1 VLPAKVSSLPLP
13 SRVSQQPLSRRER
26 GWGEGIEKETGRVV
40 LRQHRPGRCSVA
52 LCVKHNTSG
61 LPTPPN
67 HSGLHLPEQ
76 LRPQPCEPSI
86 RRPSG
91 STRSSQRWKSTQPAQ
106 STANP
111 RLAQRY
117 PHTAQAALNRPAK
130 PMKAMDRMPAIMRLM
145 AVPRISL
152 GTGAVSDSSR
162 SPAMS
167 TRARVKP
174 SPAPKA

>member
-1 VLPAKVSSLPLP
+1 LLLLLRKDCPFCHRSECYGPPSPSISLESIKSLKNLPLP
-13 SRVSQQPLSRRER
+13 CRDVSISSHLLEQP
-26 GWGEGIEKETGRVV
+26 
-40 LRQHRPGRCSVA
+40 
-52 LCVKHNTSG
+52 
-61 LPTPPN
+61 
-67 HSGLHLPEQ
+67 
-76 LRPQPCEPSI
+76 RPQPCESWI
-86 RRPSG
+86 RCPSG
-91 STRSSQRWKSTQPAQ
+91 STRSSQRWKSAQLAQ
-106 STANP
+106 SAASP

-117 PHTAQAALNRPAK
+117 SHMVQAALNRPAK
-130 PMKAMDRMPAIMRLM
+130 PMKAMDRMLAMMRLM